1 MKKIISCLIVLITAV
16 SSYSQSTY
24 YWVGGLSSASWTNA
38 TSWNTALNGSGTS
51 RSSPNAGDTLI
62 FDGSNLGGASLV
74 TGVALINSVK
84 TDTIASL
91 RLQNGANITFINS
104 HAANAVITGNWAR
117 AAAATGII
125 VNTTNG
131 SNVFACTNT
140 ANVKVG
146 AVITAPSTA
155 VNGGVTY
162 VTSVTPNVSFTTN
175 LPALATATGTS
186 LTVCQPNTW
195 SGDGTVL
202 NVGDIVC
209 TGTQSYLEQII
220 SKVDNST
227 FFCVGTGQPQ
237 QAVTSATTLKKV
249 TPLFLTSPANALY
262 ISANSSLTFNNPAS
276 SRPLILFLA
285 PGAKGTVE
293 GLIELDLNTN
303 TFNTGRI
310 YVAPTGG
317 AQLVFKS
324 GSVFKSGELQYPF
337 GAIAND
343 DNNNVV
349 FEAGSQAWYGLAA
362 GTPVNCIFGANYPQ
376 SVVKFN
382 KGSLYVH
389 NGGADRFTG
398 YTFREF
404 PNVTS
409 AVDLTLFQPGIVDS
423 VIIPA
428 GLTINHSAGNT
439 IALKGTFVNNG
450 TFGLTNAA
458 NGPLLSF
465 IGDGTYTQGLDLKG
479 SGTGVV
485 NYTNTTPASG
495 GSFQRIIVGVDA
507 KLNLQSNTNVQTYGQ
522 TTVFGTLNFGNAV
535 INNVATSGTAL
546 SLRPTTTVPT
556 VTTIYSVTKSN
567 TLVLDSVT
575 NFQQGMLISGT
586 GIPANTYIVTSS
598 QAGKI
603 VWLSNPVTVAA
614 GTTVTA
620 SVNPSSAT
628 IITSNTGGLAS
639 SYTITGTSVY
649 GLPTGSIGINY
660 RFEGATTTPFPSTS
674 LVTARNLTLAA
685 NVTSNV
691 TDLRVS
697 NTLELNSNIL
707 TVPAGDTVRVL
718 SGNPIS
724 GASASKYI
732 VLQSNATTGERGF
745 LRIGNMNT
753 ATLFPVG
760 TASSYLPVTV
770 TPASANEDYSV
781 NTFTGITED
790 AMPNGTPLNTA
801 EKEKMVDAVWHIN
814 NNFTPSG
821 TANIQLGWP
830 ATLEGSSFTNYTNN
844 QIGIAQ
850 YSNTWG
856 MAAGLGDNVANVS
869 NNGYSSFGPFRVS
882 GIPTTLPVKFG
893 TINASLTNNNE
904 CKLSWQMYLE
914 INVARYAIEVSNDG
928 IHFSEKGT
936 VNANG
941 SNVYFFTDSKLY
953 TGLNFYRVKAIEV
966 NGSVSYS
973 TIVKLNNKALSS
985 FDVYPNPVIN
995 NNINLTITNIIA
1007 QEYVVELRD
1016 ISGRLLFTNKLK
1028 HAAGTGLYQVKLPS
1042 IVKSG
1047 TYRFSI
1053 SSSDGMVQTKSI
1065 VIN

>member
-1 MKKIISCLIVLITAV
+1 MRKSFLLLVVLIITIGGYA
-16 SSYSQSTY
+16 QTTY
-24 YWVGGLSSASWTNA
+24 YWVGGLSSASWTTA
-38 TSWNTALNGSGTS
+38 ASWNTALNGSGTS
-51 RSSPNAGDTLI
+51 RSTPNYGDTLI
-62 FDGSNLGGASLV
+62 FDGSNLGGASPV
-74 TGVALINSVK
+74 TGAALINNVQ
-84 TDTIASL
+84 TDAIASL

-104 HAANAVITGNWAR
+104 HAANANLTGNWAR
-117 AAAATGII
+117 AAAVTGII

-146 AVITAPSTA
+146 AVITAPSSA

-195 SGDGTVL
+195 SGDGTIL

-209 TGTQSYLEQII
+209 TGTQSNLEQII

-227 FFCVGTGQPQ
+227 FFCAGSAQPQ
-237 QAVTSATTLKKV
+237 QAITSASTLKKV
-249 TPLFLTSPANALY
+249 TPLSLTSPTNALY
-262 ISANSSLTFNNPAS
+262 ISANSSLTFNNPS
-276 SRPLILFLA
+276 TSRPLILFLA

-362 GTPVNCIFGANYPQ
+362 GTPINCIFGANYPQ

-450 TFGLTNAA
+450 TFGLTNAS

-507 KLNLQSNTNVQTYGQ
+507 KLNLQNNTSVQTYGQ

-575 NFQQGMLISGT
+575 NFQQGMLISGS

-603 VWLSNPVTVAA
+603 VWLSNPVTVSA

-628 IITSNTGGLAS
+628 IITANTGGLAS
-639 SYTITGTSVY
+639 SYTVTGTSIY
-649 GLPTGSIGINY
+649 GLPTGSTGINY

-685 NVTSNV
+685 NVTSNI

-707 TVPAGDTVRVL
+707 TIPAGDTVRVL

-724 GASASKYI
+724 GSSASKYI

-745 LRIGNMNT
+745 LRIGNINT

-760 TASSYLPVTV
+760 TANSYLPVTI
-770 TPASANEDYSV
+770 TPAGSNEDYSV
-781 NTFTGITED
+781 NTFTGVTED
-790 AMPNGTPLNTA
+790 AMPNGTSLNAT
-801 EKEKMVDAVWHIN
+801 EKAKMVDAVWHIN
-814 NNFTPSG
+814 NNFTPTG
-821 TANIQLGWP
+821 TAGLQLGWP
-830 ATLEGSSFTNYTNN
+830 SALEGSSFTNFTNS
-844 QIGIAQ
+844 QIGIAP
-850 YSNTWG
+850 YNSGWG
-856 MAAGLGDNVANVS
+856 LAIGSGNNITNIANA
-869 NNGYSSFGPFRVS
+869 NYNIFGPFRISEVVN
-882 GIPTTLPVKFG
+882 TVPVKFG
-893 TINASLTNNNE
+893 TISATFTNDMQ
-904 CKLSWQMYLE
+904 CKLNWQMNTEIDVAHYIVESSSDGVSFSQKGIVNSNNSKNYNFLDKSPYL
-914 INVARYAIEVSNDG
+914 V
-928 IHFSEKGT
+928 
-936 VNANG
+936 
-941 SNVYFFTDSKLY
+941 
-953 TGLNFYRVKAIEV
+953 LNFYRIKAIDV
-966 NGSVSYS
+966 NGSISYS
-973 TIVKLNNKALSS
+973 SVIKLNVKS
-985 FDVYPNPVIN
+985 FGSLEVYPNPVIN
-995 NNINLTITNIIA
+995 STINLAITSTST
-1007 QEYVVELRD
+1007 QEYMIELHD
-1016 ISGRLLFTNKLK
+1016 VLGQLLFTSKLK
-1028 HAAGTGLYQVKLPS
+1028 HNGGKAVYPIKIPVT
-1042 IVKSG
+1042 IKSG
-1047 TYRFSI
+1047 IYRLNITSG
-1053 SSSDGMVQTKSI
+1053 SGNKQTKSI
-1065 VIN
+1065 FIN